1 MAEITLEVLHAG
13 TVVFSSSGKWLHPLF
28 ELEEYLDRRDYAV
41 EEITVRDKIVGRAA
55 ALLMA
60 RLGIR
65 HVEAGILSGFAQSVL
80 ARHGIAYSYETLVPR
95 ILCKTEELLEGVD
108 DLEEAYQ
115 LLAARAARS
124 AR

>member
-28 ELEEYLDRRDYAV
+28 ELQEYLDRSDYAV

-65 HVEAGILSGFAQSVL
+65 HVEAGILSEVAESVFA
-80 ARHGIAYSYETLVPR
+80 RYGITYSYDTLAPR
-95 ILCKTEELLEGVD
+95 ILCKTEELLEDVD

-115 LLAARAARS
+115 LLAARAAQR